1 MVRLYLI
8 RHAATFPGDPARW
21 PDDGLRPLT
30 PAGVEEFQE
39 VATGLARLVGSV
51 DAVLASPLV
60 RTRQTAEILSAAAGW
75 PRATEAPQLVPGRT
89 AEQALTLAREHELRA
104 RGPVVARNRDP
115 RRDPQQHDPHDS
127 GLVLVSHEPNLLEL
141 ISLCIAGDD
150 ARVRCDIEKGG
161 AACLL
166 FPGAMGAGEARLE
179 WLLTP
184 RALRA
189 LARR

>member
-1 MVRLYLI
+1 MRVYLI

-30 PAGVEEFQE
+30 PAGMDEFRE
-39 VATGLARLVGSV
+39 AAAGLAGIAGPV
-51 DAVLASPLV
+51 DAVVASPLV

-89 AEQALTLAREHELRA
+89 AEQALALAREHELRDQSLA
-104 RGPVVARNRDP
+104 
-115 RRDPQQHDPHDS
+115 
-127 GLVLVSHEPNLLEL
+127 LVGHEPNLLEL
-141 ISLCIAGDD
+141 ISLCVAGDD
-150 ARVRCDIEKGG
+150 SRVRCDIEKGG
-161 AACLL
+161 VACLL
-166 FPGAMGAGEARLE
+166 FPGAVSAGEARLE

-189 LARR
+189 LGRR